1 MKKITALLPLY
12 LLILITSCGKGQAP
26 PEDMVKISIYNTIGT
41 VKIISVSSDSAAKSG
56 QALIMGDT
64 LVTGS
69 ASLAD
74 ISYGNRGI
82 IRISENSELRIDSIA
97 LMESGNTDLDLK
109 TGRIHGVLKKLGN
122 TGVEIKTPTIVA
134 SVRGTTFSIAS
145 DRKKS
150 RVSVAKGKI
159 EVKPVNRGKV
169 IAGTV
174 VLVKEKQSI
183 EIDKDTTEKIA
194 AGGEPKL
201 AAVAIKREEIIE
213 IKDALKDMKPEL
225 IKGLD
230 EEVKKEIEENKKIDV
245 SVKKPCPPRIS
256 EAELLKKKEE
266 ELALKAAEDERIRKE
281 TEERERIEKLKR
293 LEQEKRDKVSNIP
306 TL

>member
-1 MKKITALLPLY
+1 MKKITALLPMFFLV
-12 LLILITSCGKGQAP
+12 LIISCGKGQAP

-41 VKIISVSSDSAAKSG
+41 VTIKTGSGESDAKSG
-56 QALIMGDT
+56 QALTMGDT
-64 LVTGS
+64 LVTGN

-74 ISYGNRGI
+74 ISYGKRGI
-82 IRISENSELRIDSIA
+82 IRISENGELRIDNIA

-109 TGRIHGVLKKLGN
+109 TGRIQGVLKKLGN
-122 TGVEIKTPTIVA
+122 TGVGIKTPTIVA
-134 SVRGTTFSIAS
+134 SVRGTTFSIAADS
-145 DRKKS
+145 KKS

-159 EVKPVNRGKV
+159 EVNPVHR
-169 IAGTV
+169 GTV
-174 VLVKEKQSI
+174 IKTEAVFVEEKQSI
-183 EIDKDTTEKIA
+183 EIDLDTAEKIA
-194 AGGEPKL
+194 EGKKPKL
-201 AAVAIKREEIIE
+201 AAVPIKREEIIE

-293 LEQEKRDKVSNIP
+293 LEQEKKDKVSNIP